1 MARPIFAKSI
11 DKYVRIGLGLL
22 GLGALAGAGAYTYY
36 SHPNF
41 TEVGY
46 TPTQPVRY
54 SHKLH
59 AGQLGID
66 CLYCHYTVTR
76 SGYAAIP
83 TTEVCMNCHAQVKP
97 QSGLLQLVRDSYAKG
112 NSIPW
117 IKVHRLPDFVYFNHQ
132 AHVTNGV
139 SCVSC
144 HGRIDQMIE
153 VKQVQPLSMAWC
165 LDCHRN
171 PAPNIRPVE
180 QVTNLAWVPDRD
192 PAEIGHEIM
201 RAKNIN
207 PPQNCSGCHR

>member
-1 MARPIFAKSI
+1 MARPIFPKSI

-22 GLGALAGAGAYTYY
+22 GLAALAGAGAYTYV

-66 CLYCHYTVTR
+66 CLYCHYTVNK
-76 SGYAAIP
+76 SSYAAIP

-97 QSGLLQLVRDSYAKG
+97 QSGLLQVVRDSYAKG
-112 NSIPW
+112 DSIPW
-117 IKVHRLPDFVYFNHQ
+117 VKVHRLPDFVYFNHQ

-139 SCVSC
+139 SCASC

-171 PAPNIRPVE
+171 PAPHIRPVE

-192 PAEIGHEIM
+192 PAAIGHEII